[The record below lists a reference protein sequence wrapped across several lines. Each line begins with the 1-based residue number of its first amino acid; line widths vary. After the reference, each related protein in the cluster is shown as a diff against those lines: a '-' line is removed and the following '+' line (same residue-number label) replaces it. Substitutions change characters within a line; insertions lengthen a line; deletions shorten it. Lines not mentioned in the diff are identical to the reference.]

1 MPIARS
7 AAAAVAHDS
16 WQGCRNVMVW
26 IDSRTNS
33 NDVASHRMSSRPS
46 VSRNSTTRARKLLA
60 IFGLAFLS
68 LATGC
73 QAWSP
78 GAQIKQCQLESDRLL
93 AEFRAQKKR
102 ADELEG
108 RYQESQTRLAE
119 AEKLLARLQNGNGR
133 SGGVLADRSAIPSR
147 NSNSAAGNA
156 AGTGA
161 QDNRFNSAGADLG
174 RSTGNSD
181 RNIQWRPQGT
191 PIR

>member
-1 MPIARS
+1 MPSARS
-7 AAAAVAHDS
+7 SAAHDS

-26 IDSRTNS
+26 IESRTKS
-33 NDVASHRMSSRPS
+33 NDVASHRMASRQS
-46 VSRNSTTRARKLLA
+46 VSRNLTTMARQLLGTIA
-60 IFGLAFLS
+60 LGLLF

-119 AEKLLARLQNGNGR
+119 AEKLLARLQNGNSR

-147 NSNSAAGNA
+147 TSNNATGNFS
-156 AGTGA
+156 GIGVPDTRLNG
-161 QDNRFNSAGADLG
+161 AGADLG

-191 PIR
+191 PMR